1 MSSIPKFF
9 LENETNENEI
19 LNDGLEFAMEF
30 GKNWLQ
36 PIQERLLKKYPNLE
50 SKNLD
55 LCNEHSKSV
64 LKLGND
70 FVYKFLDNLD
80 RENQSITQNELK
92 EKLNNTILEKYPW
105 VNNKNI
111 NQLFFQ
117 SCYYAFKDGLD
128 KGIK

>member
-1 MSSIPKFF
+1 MPKFIST
-9 LENETNENEI
+9 NETNENEI
-19 LNDGLEFAMEF
+19 LNDGFEFAMEF

-55 LCNEHSKSV
+55 LYNEHCKSV
-64 LKLGND
+64 LKLGNN
-70 FVYKFLDNLD
+70 FVYNLLDNLD
-80 RENQSITQNELK
+80 RENQSITEHELK
-92 EKLNNTILEKYPW
+92 EKLKNTILAKYSW
-105 VNNKNI
+105 VNSKNI

-128 KGIK
+128 KAIK